1 MRNEAPREA
10 AAMLDVFYKAAIYK
24 FLVKGWKY
32 RFSSI
37 GLLLVQLLLP
47 FCLQFVFGSLVI
59 KKKTLGN
66 ISRKAFLLK
75 KNAKKKKD
83 VKKKICF

>member
-1 MRNEAPREA
+1 MRYDAPREA

-47 FCLQFVFGSLVI
+47 FCLQFVFGGLMI
-59 KKKTLGN
+59 QKTLGN
-66 ISRKAFLLK
+66 ISRKAFLLS
-75 KNAKKKKD
+75 KNAQKKD